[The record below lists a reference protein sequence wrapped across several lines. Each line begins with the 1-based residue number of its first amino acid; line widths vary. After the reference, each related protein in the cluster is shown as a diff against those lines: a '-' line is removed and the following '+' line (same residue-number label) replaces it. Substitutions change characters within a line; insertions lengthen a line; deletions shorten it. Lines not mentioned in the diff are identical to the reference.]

1 MTQNKDPPAKA
12 KKRPKKQN
20 NPKSKITPA
29 NKARAKSHIFYNHDN
44 AEILPN
50 YNNRANKP
58 IGETDRNRDRNLS
71 LSNGR

>member
-1 MTQNKDPPAKA
+1 MAQNKDPTTKA
-12 KKRPKKQN
+12 KKRPKKL
-20 NPKSKITPA
+20 TPA

>member
-1 MTQNKDPPAKA
+1 MAQNKDPTTKA
-12 KKRPKKQN
+12 KKRPKKL
-20 NPKSKITPA
+20 TPA

-44 AEILPN
+44 AKILPN

-71 LSNGR
+71 LSDGR